1 MSTYTIKG
9 IIKDHQ
15 DRPLQNLMIQAMNSN
30 QKWYEDH
37 IDDFIDSKWINK
49 DGTFEI
55 SFDKERFNDSI
66 FERNPDLYLIARNSL
81 GQIIYQ
87 TEIRRGV
94 DSSDSKNLFFDI
106 TIDSTEKQIK
116 HVSSD
121 PYSHNNQRVIAS
133 FQRLGDTSEFQL
145 NDISR
150 ILRLLITSV
159 TAWSIY
165 TTEYMWKVIGYDG
178 PQVPKYPWRER
189 HSHKLSWAQEE
200 EGRKSI
206 A

>member
-121 PYSHNNQRVIAS
+121 PYSHNYQRVIAS

>member
-15 DRPLQNLMIQAMNSN
+15 NKPLQNLMIQAMTSD

-37 IDDFIDSKWINK
+37 IDDFIDNKWINK

-55 SFDKERFNDSI
+55 SFDKERFNDGGI
-66 FERNPDLYLIARNSL
+66 FERNPDLYLIVRNSL
-81 GQIIYQ
+81 GQKIYQ

-94 DSSDSKNLFFDI
+94 DSSDTKNLYFDI
-106 TIDSTEKQIK
+106 TLESTEKQITQIP
-116 HVSSD
+116 SD
-121 PYSHNNQRVIAS
+121 PYSHNNQRVVVS

-159 TAWSIY
+159 NAWSLY
-165 TTEYMWKVIGYDG
+165 TTEHMWNAIGYDG
-178 PQVPKYPWRER
+178 PQVPKYPWRES
-189 HSHKLSWAQEE
+189 HSHKLSWENKE
-200 EGRKSI
+200 
-206 A
+206 

>member
-15 DRPLQNLMIQAMNSN
+15 NKPLQNMMIQAMDSD

-37 IDDFIDSKWINK
+37 IDDFIDSKWINN

-55 SFDKERFNDSI
+55 SFDKERFNDGP
-66 FERNPDLYLIARNSL
+66 FERNPDLYLIVRNSL

-94 DSSDSKNLFFDI
+94 DSSDTKNLFFDI
-106 TIDSTEKQIK
+106 TIDSTEKQITQIPP
-116 HVSSD
+116 D
-121 PYSHNNQRVIAS
+121 PYSHNNQRVVAS
-133 FQRLGDTSEFQL
+133 FQKLGDTSEFQL

-159 TAWSIY
+159 NAWSLY
-165 TTEYMWKVIGYDG
+165 TTEHMWNTIGYDG
-178 PQVPKYPWRER
+178 PQVPKYPWRES
-189 HSHKLSWAQEE
+189 HSHKLSWENKE
-200 EGRKSI
+200 
-206 A
+206 